1 MSKSLEIN
9 DVPGVTAI
17 VEDDGSKAII
27 YGSNEDGEQRGI
39 VVDVSQFERLGKFLL
54 SKSPGLKCDI
64 DAELDGDFA
73 GTDNLMCKWND
84 EEKHATIFGDDCSG
98 EMNAIQFSILSC
110 KLLHA
115 WLGNVIRKHGETSN
129 A

>member
-39 VVDVSQFERLGKFLL
+39 VVDASQFERLGKFLL
-54 SKSPGLKCDI
+54 SKSPVPMCDI
-64 DAELDGDFA
+64 DAVLDCDSLDA
-73 GTDNLMCKWND
+73 NNVSCKWDD
-84 EEKHATIFGDDCSG
+84 ENGLAMIFGDDDRG
-98 EMNAIQFSILSC
+98 ELNVIALSILSC

-115 WLGNVIRKHGETSN
+115 WLGNVIRKHSDPSV
-129 A
+129 

>member
-39 VVDVSQFERLGKFLL
+39 VVGVSQFERLGKFLL
-54 SKSPGLKCDI
+54 SKAPGPKCDI
-64 DAELDGDFA
+64 DAELANESAD
-73 GTDNLMCKWND
+73 TSNLSCKWD
-84 EEKHATIFGDDCSG
+84 EAIERALVFADDSRGDLQ
-98 EMNAIQFSILSC
+98 ELSLSMLAC

-115 WLGNVIRKHGETSN
+115 WLGNVIRKHSDPSV
-129 A
+129 